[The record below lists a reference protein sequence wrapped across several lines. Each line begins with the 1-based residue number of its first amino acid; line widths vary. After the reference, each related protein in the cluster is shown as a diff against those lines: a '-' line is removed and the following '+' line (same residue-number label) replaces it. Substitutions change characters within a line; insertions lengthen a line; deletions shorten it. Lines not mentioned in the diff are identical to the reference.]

1 MHTLLIFF
9 ALTFGAII
17 GSFLNVVI
25 FRMNT
30 GRTLGG
36 RSMCLSC
43 GKTLHAGELVPILS
57 YVFLGGKCSAC
68 KSTIS
73 PQYPLVEA
81 VSAFFSALLA
91 LRFEHVLLGGSEGLF
106 YLTYLFSM
114 SIFSFLLIMSVYDI
128 RHKIIPD
135 AALWP
140 FIVLSFFSPFNLF
153 SMPFDSWKTI
163 LMFLV
168 SGPLVALPLYL
179 LWRFSQGKAM
189 GFGDVKFSLG
199 IGWLLGFGYGYLA
212 LMYAFVLGAIIGV
225 GILLPWGSIVKG
237 LHSLG
242 ITRFRMGDGGFTM
255 KSEVPF
261 GPFLI
266 IGTCIVWFALIHSF
280 TPALTLFGVLPSS
293 SSWW

>member
-1 MHTLLIFF
+1 MHMLLILF
-9 ALTFGAII
+9 ALAFGAII

-68 KSTIS
+68 KSKIS

-91 LRFEHVLLGGSEGLF
+91 IRFEHLLIGGNEGLF
-106 YLTYLFSM
+106 YITYLFSM
-114 SIFSFLLIMSVYDI
+114 SVFSFLLIMSVYDM

-135 AALWP
+135 GALWP

-153 SMPFDSWKTI
+153 SMPFDSVKTI

-179 LWRFSQGKAM
+179 LWRFSHGKAM
-189 GFGDVKFSLG
+189 GFGDVKMAVGVGYLLG
-199 IGWLLGFGYGYLA
+199 LSGGYTALLLGFWS
-212 LMYAFVLGAIIGV
+212 GAV
-225 GILLPWGSIVKG
+225 VSIVLLLRAKSSKVT
-237 LHSLG
+237 L
-242 ITRFRMGDGGFTM
+242 

-261 GPFLI
+261 GPFIAL
-266 IGTCIVWFALIHSF
+266 GTLAVMILSLSLNTFF
-280 TPALTLFGVLPSS
+280 PLFLY
-293 SSWW
+293 